1 MTVMTHHPRF
11 EALSMVQRPRWIGRA
26 ARASAVVFCLVPVC
40 LLLVPWQ
47 QNFRCAGRVVAFTP
61 LERRQD
67 VDAPVGGRV
76 VRWYV
81 QEGSNVEAGDPL
93 VEISDIDPNFV
104 ARLNQERDALQG
116 KYEAARDKASAY
128 EQQVSNLETTR
139 DLAVAAAS
147 FRVDMAKEKVKSSV
161 ASLDAARA
169 AYRAA
174 EAQVERYRNLLSD
187 GLVSRRD
194 FEVAERD
201 YDLARTSVDSAQATL
216 TASKNELQATEAE
229 LARIRAEAEARID
242 SARAALNEAR
252 GQAQEALASLAK
264 VEVSISRQ
272 ASQVVRAPRDGIV
285 FRLYANQDGQIVG
298 IGQPLMELVPR
309 TDDRSVELWMDG
321 NDVPLV
327 RQGTSVRLQFEGWPA
342 VQFVGWPSVAVGT
355 FGGKVALIDPT
366 DDGKGQF
373 RILVVPDPDQPEWP
387 DAIYLRQ
394 GVRAKGWVL
403 LNRVTLGYEIWRQ
416 LNGFPPVI
424 STEVPAGKD
433 EKGGAFK

>member
-1 MTVMTHHPRF
+1 MTLMTPDHRF
-11 EALSMVQRPRWIGRA
+11 AALSMVQRPPWIGRA
-26 ARASAVVFCLVPVC
+26 ARAFALVFCLVPIC

-47 QNFRCAGRVVAFTP
+47 QNFRCSGRVVAFTP

-67 VDAPVGGRV
+67 IDAPVGGRV
-76 VRWYV
+76 IRWYV
-81 QEGSNVEAGDPL
+81 QEGSVVATGDPL

-104 ARLNQERDALQG
+104 VRLNQERDALQG
-116 KYEAARDKASAY
+116 KYDAARDKSSAY
-128 EQQVSNLETTR
+128 EQQVANLETTR

-147 FRVDMAKEKVKSSV
+147 FRVDMAREKVKSAV

-169 AYRAA
+169 ALRAA
-174 EAQVERYRNLLSD
+174 EAQVERYRNLLAD

-201 YDLARTSVDSAQATL
+201 YDVARTSVDSAQATL
-216 TASKNELQATEAE
+216 TASRNELQATEAE
-229 LARIRAEAEARID
+229 LARIRAESESRID

-285 FRLYANQDGQIVG
+285 FRLYANQDGQIVST
-298 IGQPLMELVPR
+298 GQPLMELVPR
-309 TDDRSVELWMDG
+309 TNDRSVELWMDG

-327 RQGTSVRLQFEGWPA
+327 REGTPVRLQFEGWPA

-373 RILVVPDPDQPEWP
+373 RILVVPDPVQPEWP
-387 DAIYLRQ
+387 DALYLRQ

-424 STEVPAGKD
+424 ATQAPTGGDGK
-433 EKGGAFK
+433 EGAFK